1 MNERIE
7 TIATLTANEEYEEA
21 RKALETAIEKG
32 ITEEELRSLGEITA
46 DKVKAKIQKRQDYQG
61 RLG

>member
-7 TIATLTANEEYEEA
+7 KIATLTANEEYEEA
-21 RKALETAIEKG
+21 RKALETAIKEG
-32 ITEEELRSLGEITA
+32 ITEEELRNLGEIMA
-46 DKVKAKIQKRQDYQG
+46 NKVKAKIRKRQDYQG